1 MTPGHILLA
10 LCVMLIWGVNFA
22 VAKVTVAELPPL
34 FVNAIRFALVAAILL
49 PFVRI
54 PRDKLKDIFI
64 LATIMA
70 PFHFGLMFVGLT
82 GTDAA
87 AAAIAMQLSVPFA
100 ALMASFYFHDKL
112 GARRTIGMIIAFT
125 GVVVLAG
132 EPRMDGELFLL
143 GMVVLSAAM
152 WGVGNI
158 QIKRIGDI
166 NPFALSAGMAMFA
179 APELLV
185 LSLLLEQGQMQA
197 VRTADWTAWGG
208 VIYMVV
214 LVAIVSYAI
223 WYHLLKIY
231 AVNQV
236 VPFSLLGPVFGVA
249 AGILLLGEVAT
260 WQKLVGGAITIAGVA
275 MITLYRPP
283 APPCVPV
290 ADPEQVAQKD

>member
-1 MTPGHILLA
+1 MRLHHIAMA

-22 VAKVTVAELPPL
+22 VAKVTVAEMPPL
-34 FVNAIRFALVAAILL
+34 FVNAIRFGLVALL
-49 PFVRI
+49 LVPVVKV
-54 PRDKLKDIFI
+54 PRDQLKDILI

-70 PFHFGLMFVGLT
+70 PFHFGLMFIGLT

-100 ALMASFYFHDKL
+100 ALMASIYFCDRL
-112 GARRTIGMIIAFT
+112 GRQRIIGMVIAFA
-125 GVVVLAG
+125 GVVILAG

-143 GMVVLSAAM
+143 GLIVLSAAM

-166 NPFALSAGMAMFA
+166 NPFALSAWMALFA

-185 LSLLLEQGQMQA
+185 LSLFVEQGQIEA
-197 VRTADWTAWGG
+197 LTSAGWKAWGG
-208 VIYMVV
+208 ILYMAV
-214 LVAIVSYAI
+214 LVAIISYAM
-223 WYHLLKIY
+223 WYHLLKTY

-249 AGILLLGEVAT
+249 AGILLLGEAAT
-260 WQKLVGGAITIAGVA
+260 WQKLLGGAITIAGVA

-283 APPCVPV
+283 PPPCGPV
-290 ADPEQVAQKD
+290 ADPETASEES